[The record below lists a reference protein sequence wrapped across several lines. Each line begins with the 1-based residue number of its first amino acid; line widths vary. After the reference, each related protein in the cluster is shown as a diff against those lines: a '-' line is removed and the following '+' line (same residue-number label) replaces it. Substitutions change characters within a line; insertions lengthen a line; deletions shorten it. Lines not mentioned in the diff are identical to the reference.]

1 MKFSLGPIIYFWEK
15 QKVMDFYRAAAE
27 SSLDIVYLGETVCAK
42 RRELRL
48 EDYLTIAHQLREAGK
63 EVVLSSMTLLES
75 PADLRELS
83 RYCDNGEFLIE
94 ANDMAAVEI
103 LHTRGLPFVAGNTLN
118 CYNQHTLRYL
128 IQLGM
133 QRWVVPVELP
143 LRWIKTMID
152 APEINDVRE
161 CFSSELFA
169 FGHLPLAWS
178 ARCFSARAEGISKD
192 QCELCCKKYP
202 AGRSVTSQEGE
213 TLFTINGIQTQ
224 SGYRYNLINDLSEL
238 HDVIDIVRLSPQE
251 TDTFLWLER
260 FQLQAQK
267 LKQNNALI
275 HYPLEK
281 PDCNGFWHE
290 QAGKELV
297 FARSESH

>member
-1 MKFSLGPIIYFWEK
+1 MKFSLGPILYFWEK
-15 QKVMDFYRAAAE
+15 QKVVDFYRAAAE
-27 SSLDIVYLGETVCAK
+27 SSVDIIYLGETVCAK

-48 EDYLTIAHQLREAGK
+48 EDYITIAHQLREAGK

-83 RYCDNGEFLIE
+83 RYCDNGEFLLE
-94 ANDMAAVEI
+94 ANDMGAVEI
-103 LHTRGLPFVAGNTLN
+103 LHARGLPFVAGNTLN

-143 LRWIKTMID
+143 LRWINAMMS

-161 CFSSELFA
+161 CFSSELLA

-178 ARCFSARAEGISKD
+178 ARCFSARAEGKSKD

-202 AGRSVTSQEGE
+202 AGRTVTSQEGE

-224 SGYRYNLINDLSEL
+224 SGYRYNLINDLFSL
-238 HDVIDIVRLSPQE
+238 QGAIDIVRLSPQQ

-260 FQLQAQK
+260 FQLQAQQVAQK
-267 LKQNNALI
+267 NPPI
-275 HYPLEK
+275 HFPLDK

-290 QAGKELV
+290 QAGKELI
-297 FARSESH
+297 FATSL